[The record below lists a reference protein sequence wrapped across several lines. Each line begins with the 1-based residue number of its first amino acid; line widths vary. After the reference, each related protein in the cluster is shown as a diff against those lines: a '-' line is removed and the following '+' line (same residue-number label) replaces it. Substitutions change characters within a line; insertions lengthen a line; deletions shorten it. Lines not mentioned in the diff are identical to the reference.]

1 MICWSH
7 LWLMTFDKIKKIQR
21 NRPQIQKVSDKQ
33 FYAVQIGRSKS
44 ETAGSQTLE
53 PTRPNLRTTGS
64 PFEELLV
71 PKRSN
76 QCFPILEPRV
86 PSSRHPAQG
95 PLPDFTTALWPITA
109 STAPCTAPCTAPLP
123 ALPPQSACTA
133 PSAGLCQTSPPQQ
146 PTQHLQQ
153 DFATACTEPCTVPF
167 PDFATTLDTSLHSA
181 LYYTGPCTAP
191 YFTASLAHFATAQ
204 HPATSSFLLPPPDLN
219 CKLGIVVV
227 PPGPEQQAT
236 DQSGPPPT
244 ACPGSEWSP
253 PDPNSKPQIEC
264 QNTCQIECPNV

>member
-153 DFATACTEPCTVPF
+153 DFATASQHPHQPAQNPARYLFQTSPPHWTPACIAPCTTQGPAQHLIS
-167 PDFATTLDTSLHSA
+167 PHLWHTSPPHSTLQRPPSSFLRRTS
-181 LYYTGPCTAP
+181 
-191 YFTASLAHFATAQ
+191 TASL
-204 HPATSSFLLPPPDLN
+204 
-219 CKLGIVVV
+219 
-227 PPGPEQQAT
+227 
-236 DQSGPPPT
+236 
-244 ACPGSEWSP
+244 GS
-253 PDPNSKPQIEC
+253 
-264 QNTCQIECPNV
+264 